1 MGYSDGQNSSTQRG
15 NSMTSKAMG
24 LVGFV
29 LILGTAYLMS
39 NNRSKINYRLVIS
52 GLVLQLLLA
61 IFVLKVE
68 FGQMLFRSLGDGI
81 TQLLHFSDKG
91 AGFVFG
97 PLVQNPENLVK
108 VFGPGADYIFA
119 FRVVPTIIFVSSLV
133 SISYFLGIMQKFV
146 QIVAKIVSVT
156 MGASGAE
163 ALSNA
168 GSVFVGQVEAQLL
181 IKPYVPTMT
190 MSELLASMAGSM
202 ACVAGGVLAVYIGLG
217 IKASYL
223 LTASI
228 MAAPGA
234 LVIAKIVWPETEV
247 SDTKGEVKVEVKR
260 SQANIIDAAAH
271 GASEGLRIG
280 LNVVGMLIAFIAL
293 IALCDAVIG
302 WAGNWL
308 FVWGMRL
315 DGVGIDLA
323 HLELKGIFGAMFAPV
338 AFVLGVPWVDAHTVG
353 RLMGEKL
360 VINEFVAYTDL
371 SNMLKDPANTLSAQ
385 AETIATFAL
394 CGFANF
400 SSIAIQ
406 IGGIGEIAP
415 NRREDLA
422 KLGVKALICGT
433 LASYLSATLAGLLT

>member
-1 MGYSDGQNSSTQRG
+1 
-15 NSMTSKAMG
+15 MTSKAMG

-315 DGVGIDLA
+315 DGIGIDLA
-323 HLELKGIFGAMFAPV
+323 HLELKGIFGALFAPV

>member
-1 MGYSDGQNSSTQRG
+1 VGYSDGQNSSTQRG